1 MELPDEKKTL
11 EEFLESVADLPE
23 SGLKETVLLRY
34 LQQSRSPEQL
44 AAVLSFVRK
53 ELAQGEVRR
62 QLEEDLGQKIDAGT

>member
-1 MELPDEKKTL
+1 
-11 EEFLESVADLPE
+11 
-23 SGLKETVLLRY
+23 LKETVLRRY

-62 QLEEDLGQKIDAGT
+62 QLEEDLGQKIDTST

>member
-1 MELPDEKKTL
+1 M
-11 EEFLESVADLPE
+11 EEFLESVADLSE
-23 SGLKETVLLRY
+23 SGLKETVLRRY

-62 QLEEDLGQKIDAGT
+62 QLEEDLGQKINTST